1 MVFFS
6 FMRAADPALD
16 PESVQILYLNPDPF
30 QFKFLPR
37 SGSSIYDPDQKDLG
51 VNILIKQKHTK
62 KHTFL
67 SL

>member
-37 SGSSIYDPDQKDLG
+37 SGSSIYDLG